1 MGSYRRTIILLM
13 CETIPGINT
22 YVLCQVRVEHTLTCP
37 ILALSLYFSEKYR
50 QLKILLIE
58 DEPGLVSVII
68 RGLNEAGM
76 EVSVA
81 GDGQIGLEMAMKH
94 QFDLIILDIMLPGM
108 NGIQVCRELRKADNN
123 VAVLMLTALSSTENI
138 ITGLDSGA
146 DDYLVKPFKF
156 AELEARIR
164 SLVRRSKNV
173 APVRNTLRIEGL
185 EVDLLSK
192 TVSRDGKQIVLTAT
206 EYRLLEYFLRN
217 MNVVLSRI
225 QILEH
230 VWDIDFNMGT
240 NVVDVYINYL
250 RKKIDQ
256 GYNTK
261 LIHTVFGMGYMFK
274 ADANEVS
281 D

>member
-1 MGSYRRTIILLM
+1 MVTGVSNIHLPCSALTRTFYI
-13 CETIPGINT
+13 
-22 YVLCQVRVEHTLTCP
+22 
-37 ILALSLYFSEKYR
+37 SENRR

-81 GDGQIGLEMAMKH
+81 ADGQIGLEMAMKH

-173 APVRNTLRIEGL
+173 APVRNTVRIDDL

-192 TVSRDGKQIVLTAT
+192 TVSRAGKQIILTAT
-206 EYRLLEYFLRN
+206 EYRLLEYFIRN
-217 MNVVLSRI
+217 QNVVLSRI

-250 RKKIDQ
+250 RKKLDQ
-256 GYNTK
+256 GYKTK
-261 LIHTVFGMGYMFK
+261 LIHTVFGMGYLFK

-281 D
+281 N